1 MIKNHLMQFNSFSIP
16 YVCYVLLFFAICSI
30 STLAQTKVDSSYHL
44 GEIEII
50 GYRYQDFSAGSK
62 SVRIDSTY
70 LKNNPG
76 SLSDVLSNQSSAYI
90 KSYGVSSL
98 SSISLRGGSASQT
111 QTTMNGMLLNSP
123 TTGQVDY
130 SIVPS
135 FLFNSMNIQYGSQV
149 SLMGSGAI
157 GGSIHLSN
165 EANFVK
171 RKQLNISYQQ
181 ASFGS
186 LLPIISTRV
195 GDSIQQLYAAV
206 YYKQASNSITYYN
219 QNETRKL
226 DHAFQKQ
233 AGMYVD
239 YSKRVK
245 NHTFKYW
252 LWYQQFDKDIPGTIS
267 APFSDATQYDR
278 NWKQGLQW
286 NWSKRR
292 SVIQSKLGYQSDKMN
307 YQSDTSNIHSIINS
321 KLVQAE
327 LEYRYT
333 FTSNITLL
341 TGSQILLQQANSNN
355 FSDSTVNQ
363 NKIGFFVSANIKLF
377 HKKII
382 LVPSLRKEW
391 VRNWIPFT
399 PSLGLDYHITGSFKF
414 HGLASYNYRVP
425 SLNDLYWNP
434 GGNKNLKPEN
444 GWSYEAGM
452 AFNKTVSK
460 FELYQDITI
469 YTRTIK
475 DWIIWTPNYGIWT
488 PDNIQNV
495 WSRGIESETKL
506 SIPISKIKLQFKNS
520 FALTKSTNESNLAA
534 TDERSHKQLIY
545 VPLYKNSFTTAVQF
559 KKISLGCIYNY
570 TSWSFITSDNSDYIN
585 PYHIFDTYVTYSTRL
600 VKTKSSISINA
611 RINNVSNTSYQ
622 IVASR
627 PMPLR
632 NYQIT
637 LNYTFN

>member
-1 MIKNHLMQFNSFSIP
+1 MQFCIIYNR
-16 YVCYVLLFFAICSI
+16 YVWIVLLLCAIRSE
-30 STLAQTKVDSSYHL
+30 SLFAQTNSDSSYQSKDV
-44 GEIEII
+44 EII
-50 GYRYQDFSAGSK
+50 GYRYKDFSAGSK
-62 SVRIDSTY
+62 TVTIDSTY

-76 SLSDVLSNQSSAYI
+76 SLSDVLSNQSSVYI

-111 QTTMNGMLLNSP
+111 QTTMNGMLFNSP

-130 SIVPS
+130 SIAPS

-165 EANFVK
+165 ETNFVK

-186 LLPIISTRV
+186 LLPIISTRL
-195 GDSIQQLYAAV
+195 GDSTQQFYAAL
-206 YYKQASNSITYYN
+206 YYKQAVNNISYYS
-219 QNETRKL
+219 QNEKKQL

-233 AGMYVD
+233 AGMYLD
-239 YSKRVK
+239 YSKRIK

-252 LWYQQFDKDIPGTIS
+252 VWYQQFDKEIPGTIS

-286 NWSKRR
+286 NWVKKR
-292 SVIQSKLGYQSDKMN
+292 SVLQAKVGYQSDKMN
-307 YQSDTSNIHSIINS
+307 YQSDTSNIHSIIYS
-321 KLVQAE
+321 KLLQAE
-327 LEYRYT
+327 FEYRYT
-333 FTSNITLL
+333 LTSNILVL
-341 TGSQILLQQANSNN
+341 VGSQVLLQQANSNN
-355 FSDSTVNQ
+355 FSDSSVHQ
-363 NKIGFFVSANIKLF
+363 NKMGFFLSSNIKLF

-382 LVPSLRKEW
+382 LVPSIRKEW
-391 VRNWIPFT
+391 VKNWIPFT
-399 PSLGLDYHITGSFKF
+399 PSLGLDYHLITSLKF

-434 GGNKNLKPEN
+434 GGNVNLKPEN
-444 GWSYEAGM
+444 GWSYEAGIG
-452 AFNKTVSK
+452 FEKIINKISV
-460 FELYQDITI
+460 YQDVTV

-475 DWIIWTPNYGIWT
+475 DWILWTPSYGIWT
-488 PDNIQNV
+488 PENIQQV
-495 WSRGIESETKL
+495 WSRGLESETRI
-506 SIPISKIKLQFKNS
+506 SIPISKVTLQIKNS
-520 FALTKSTNESNLAA
+520 FAFTKSTNESNLAS
-534 TDERSHKQLIY
+534 TDERIHKQLIY
-545 VPLYKNSFTTAVQF
+545 VPLYKNSFTTSIQL
-559 KKISLGCIYNY
+559 KRISVGCIYNY

-600 VKTKSSISINA
+600 VKSKSSISINA
-611 RINNVSNTSYQ
+611 RINNISNKSYQ
-622 IVASR
+622 VVASR

-632 NYQIT
+632 NYQVT
-637 LNYTFN
+637 LTYTFN